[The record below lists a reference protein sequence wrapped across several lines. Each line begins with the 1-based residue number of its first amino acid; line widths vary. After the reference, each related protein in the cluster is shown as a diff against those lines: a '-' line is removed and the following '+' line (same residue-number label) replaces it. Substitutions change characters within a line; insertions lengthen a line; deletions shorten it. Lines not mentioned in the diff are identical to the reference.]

1 MISLKT
7 ILLIEDDE
15 NLNRG
20 ISLKLSKEG
29 YSVLSASDIKEAK
42 QYWQSNTIDM
52 IISDILL
59 PDGSGLEFGRKI
71 RKESNIYLLYLTA
84 LDQEIDIINGY
95 DTGADDYITKPFS
108 VNALVAKVNAFMRR
122 LQEKNISRI
131 ITDDIEISMK
141 EMQVKKNNKII
152 ALSKTEIMLLIYLVE
167 NAEQIVSKESIL
179 EHVWGVDGLFVDDN
193 TVTVNISRVKS
204 KLETDAISNVRGLGY
219 IWTKEVVK
227 K

>member
-179 EHVWGVDGLFVDDN
+179 EHVWGVDGLSVDDN

>member
-1 MISLKT
+1 MKT

-179 EHVWGVDGLFVDDN
+179 EHVWGVDGLSVDDN